1 MFRGKK
7 YKKIAESID
16 RAKAYGL
23 KEAIEILKKSELK
36 FDQTVEVHFN
46 LGVDPK
52 HSDQVVRGTVV
63 LPHGTG
69 RQVRVLVFCKDNNL
83 EVAKNAGAD
92 YAGGADLV
100 QKIQEGW
107 LDFDAVVATPDMMPV
122 ISKVARVLGPRG
134 MMPSPKAGTAD
145 EICELL
151 EHAALGPGGESRTFD
166 ADVCSA
172 HVVGDLH
179 LLGGLIK
186 YRVHLRAERIGDCY
200 MDGLVHEESVIPL
213 LGEVNHLV
221 DDDQI
226 AGLEILPERTDGTG
240 RDDHLNS
247 ELFQSVDVRPV
258 GHARRRVLVLVA
270 VPRKERDLH
279 TVDLSDQYLIRRLA
293 IGCVGEDLLDQ
304 FESLGIVYSRSAY
317 DSDSWHAP

>member
-122 ISKVARVLGPRG
+122 ISEVARVLGPRG
-134 MMPSPKAGTAD
+134 MMPSPKAGTVTVNVAQTVK
-145 EICELL
+145 ELK
-151 EHAALGPGGESRTFD
+151 AGKIS
-166 ADVCSA
+166 
-172 HVVGDLH
+172 
-179 LLGGLIK
+179 
-186 YRVHLRAERIGDCY
+186 YRVDKGANVHAPVGKLSFTVDQLAENAQ
-200 MDGLVHEESVIPL
+200 SVIDSVVKNKP
-213 LGEVNHLV
+213 
-221 DDDQI
+221 QSSK
-226 AGLEILPERTDGTG
+226 GTYIKSLTLTATMAPG
-240 RDDHLNS
+240 I
-247 ELFQSVDVRPV
+247 
-258 GHARRRVLVLVA
+258 
-270 VPRKERDLH
+270 K
-279 TVDLSDQYLIRRLA
+279 
-293 IGCVGEDLLDQ
+293 LDMA
-304 FESLGIVYSRSAY
+304 LTR
-317 DSDSWHAP
+317 

>member
-16 RAKAYGL
+16 RSKAYDL
-23 KEAIEILKKSELK
+23 AEAIEILKKSELK

-83 EVAKNAGAD
+83 EVAKAAGAD

-134 MMPSPKAGTAD
+134 MMPSPKAGTVTVNVAQTVK
-145 EICELL
+145 ELK
-151 EHAALGPGGESRTFD
+151 AGKIS
-166 ADVCSA
+166 
-172 HVVGDLH
+172 
-179 LLGGLIK
+179 
-186 YRVHLRAERIGDCY
+186 YRVDKGANVHAPVGKLSFTADQ
-200 MDGLVHEESVIPL
+200 LVENTKSVIDSVVKNKP
-213 LGEVNHLV
+213 
-221 DDDQI
+221 QSSK
-226 AGLEILPERTDGTG
+226 GTYIKSLTLTATMAPG
-240 RDDHLNS
+240 I
-247 ELFQSVDVRPV
+247 
-258 GHARRRVLVLVA
+258 
-270 VPRKERDLH
+270 K
-279 TVDLSDQYLIRRLA
+279 
-293 IGCVGEDLLDQ
+293 LDMA
-304 FESLGIVYSRSAY
+304 LTR
-317 DSDSWHAP
+317 

>member
-7 YKKIAESID
+7 YKKVAESFD
-16 RAKAYGL
+16 RNQAYDLKA
-23 KEAIEILKKSELK
+23 AIEILKKSELK
-36 FDQTVEVHFN
+36 FDQTVEIHFN

-134 MMPSPKAGTAD
+134 MMPSPKAGTVTVNVAQTVK
-145 EICELL
+145 ELK
-151 EHAALGPGGESRTFD
+151 AGKIS
-166 ADVCSA
+166 
-172 HVVGDLH
+172 
-179 LLGGLIK
+179 
-186 YRVHLRAERIGDCY
+186 YRVDKGANVHAPVGKLSFSVDQ
-200 MDGLVHEESVIPL
+200 LVENTKSVIDSVVKNKP
-213 LGEVNHLV
+213 
-221 DDDQI
+221 QSSK
-226 AGLEILPERTDGTG
+226 GTYIKSLTLTATMAPG
-240 RDDHLNS
+240 I
-247 ELFQSVDVRPV
+247 
-258 GHARRRVLVLVA
+258 
-270 VPRKERDLH
+270 K
-279 TVDLSDQYLIRRLA
+279 
-293 IGCVGEDLLDQ
+293 LDMA
-304 FESLGIVYSRSAY
+304 LTR
-317 DSDSWHAP
+317 

>member
-7 YKKIAESID
+7 YKKIAESFD
-16 RAKAYGL
+16 RNQAYDLKA
-23 KEAIEILKKSELK
+23 AIEILKKSEVK
-36 FDQTVEVHFN
+36 FDQTVEIHFN

-134 MMPSPKAGTAD
+134 MMPSPKAGTVTVNVAQTVK
-145 EICELL
+145 ELK
-151 EHAALGPGGESRTFD
+151 AGKIS
-166 ADVCSA
+166 
-172 HVVGDLH
+172 
-179 LLGGLIK
+179 
-186 YRVHLRAERIGDCY
+186 YRVDKGANVHAPVGKLSFTVDQ
-200 MDGLVHEESVIPL
+200 LVENTKSVIDSVVKNKP
-213 LGEVNHLV
+213 
-221 DDDQI
+221 QSSK
-226 AGLEILPERTDGTG
+226 GTYIKSLTLTATMAPG
-240 RDDHLNS
+240 I
-247 ELFQSVDVRPV
+247 
-258 GHARRRVLVLVA
+258 
-270 VPRKERDLH
+270 K
-279 TVDLSDQYLIRRLA
+279 
-293 IGCVGEDLLDQ
+293 LDMA
-304 FESLGIVYSRSAY
+304 LTR
-317 DSDSWHAP
+317 

>member
-7 YKKIAESID
+7 YKKIAESFD
-16 RAKAYGL
+16 RTQAYDLKA
-23 KEAIEILKKSELK
+23 AIEILKKSELK
-36 FDQTVEVHFN
+36 FDQTVEIHFN

-134 MMPSPKAGTAD
+134 MMPSPKAGTVTVNVAQTVK
-145 EICELL
+145 ELK
-151 EHAALGPGGESRTFD
+151 AGKIS
-166 ADVCSA
+166 
-172 HVVGDLH
+172 
-179 LLGGLIK
+179 
-186 YRVHLRAERIGDCY
+186 YRVDKGANVHAPVGKLSFTVDQLAENTQ
-200 MDGLVHEESVIPL
+200 SVIDSVVKNKP
-213 LGEVNHLV
+213 
-221 DDDQI
+221 QSSK
-226 AGLEILPERTDGTG
+226 GTYIKSLTLTATMAPG
-240 RDDHLNS
+240 I
-247 ELFQSVDVRPV
+247 
-258 GHARRRVLVLVA
+258 
-270 VPRKERDLH
+270 K
-279 TVDLSDQYLIRRLA
+279 
-293 IGCVGEDLLDQ
+293 LDMA
-304 FESLGIVYSRSAY
+304 LTR
-317 DSDSWHAP
+317 

>member
-83 EVAKNAGAD
+83 EVAKAAGAD

-134 MMPSPKAGTAD
+134 MMPSPKAGTVTVNVAQTVK
-145 EICELL
+145 ELK
-151 EHAALGPGGESRTFD
+151 AGKIS
-166 ADVCSA
+166 
-172 HVVGDLH
+172 
-179 LLGGLIK
+179 
-186 YRVHLRAERIGDCY
+186 YRVDKGAN
-200 MDGLVHEESVIPL
+200 VH
-213 LGEVNHLV
+213 
-221 DDDQI
+221 
-226 AGLEILPERTDGTG
+226 A
-240 RDDHLNS
+240 
-247 ELFQSVDVRPV
+247 PV
-258 GHARRRVLVLVA
+258 GKLSFTADQLVENTKA
-270 VPRKERDLH
+270 VIDSVVKNKPQSSKGTYIKSL
-279 TVDLSDQYLIRRLA
+279 TLTATMAPGIK
-293 IGCVGEDLLDQ
+293 LDMA
-304 FESLGIVYSRSAY
+304 LTR
-317 DSDSWHAP
+317 

>member
-7 YKKIAESID
+7 YKKIAESFD
-16 RAKAYGL
+16 RNQAYDLKA
-23 KEAIEILKKSELK
+23 AIEILKKSELK

-69 RQVRVLVFCKDNNL
+69 RSVRVLVFCKDNNL

-134 MMPSPKAGTAD
+134 MMPSPKAGTVTVNVAQTVK
-145 EICELL
+145 ELK
-151 EHAALGPGGESRTFD
+151 AGKIS
-166 ADVCSA
+166 
-172 HVVGDLH
+172 
-179 LLGGLIK
+179 
-186 YRVHLRAERIGDCY
+186 YRVDKGANVHAPVGKLSFSVDQ
-200 MDGLVHEESVIPL
+200 LVENTKSVIDSVVKNKP
-213 LGEVNHLV
+213 
-221 DDDQI
+221 QSSK
-226 AGLEILPERTDGTG
+226 GTYIKS
-240 RDDHLNS
+240 L
-247 ELFQSVDVRPV
+247 
-258 GHARRRVLVLVA
+258 
-270 VPRKERDLH
+270 
-279 TVDLSDQYLIRRLA
+279 TLSATMAPGIK
-293 IGCVGEDLLDQ
+293 LDMA
-304 FESLGIVYSRSAY
+304 LTR
-317 DSDSWHAP
+317 